1 MNPTQALVA
10 IWLNVDP
17 ENTEEFRKWHN
28 CEHSTD
34 RMDGP
39 GFRVGYRYNAVDA
52 GAHHNILC
60 TFEGDSLAA
69 FESDYYR
76 ESRDNPSPWTQECM
90 AFIKNA
96 ERAVY
101 SLEVSIGEPH
111 RYDSPHLYMVSP
123 NPEGEEMKEEM
134 LAWYREEHL
143 DRLYEVEGMTRGARV
158 STRDLRHGRGDGG
171 GRNTGDTDER
181 APHHRALRHGRPHH
195 PHHGRLGG
203 SRLRHPPKRRHA
215 AQSQERG
222 KRDVVARFCEV
233 EAGVRGSV

>member
-17 ENTEEFRKWHN
+17 ENKEEFRKWHN

-76 ESRDNPSPWTQECM
+76 ESRDNPSSWTQECM
-90 AFIKNA
+90 AFIRNA

-111 RYDSPHLYMVSP
+111 RYDSPYLYMVSP
-123 NPEGEEMKEEM
+123 NPENEELKEEM

-143 DRLYEVEGMTRGARV
+143 ERLYEVQGMTRGRVYQLETAATGGATAEAEIQDTITSARRIIAIYDMEDPAIPATDAWEEAAYGAPRSAAMRPNLKNAV
-158 STRDLRHGRGDGG
+158 REIWWLDFVKWKRG
-171 GRNTGDTDER
+171 
-181 APHHRALRHGRPHH
+181 
-195 PHHGRLGG
+195 
-203 SRLRHPPKRRHA
+203 
-215 AQSQERG
+215 
-222 KRDVVARFCEV
+222 
-233 EAGVRGSV
+233 

>member
-10 IWLNVDP
+10 IWLNVAS
-17 ENTEEFRKWHN
+17 ENHEEFRKWHN

-76 ESRDNPSPWTQECM
+76 ESRDNPTPWTQECM

-101 SLEVSIGEPH
+101 SLEVSIGEAAPLRFALSLH
-111 RYDSPHLYMVSP
+111 
-123 NPEGEEMKEEM
+123 GESQP
-134 LAWYREEHL
+134 R
-143 DRLYEVEGMTRGARV
+143 GRGAK
-158 STRDLRHGRGDGG
+158 RGD
-171 GRNTGDTDER
+171 
-181 APHHRALRHGRPHH
+181 A
-195 PHHGRLGG
+195 RLVPRRTPG
-203 SRLRHPPKRRHA
+203 PP
-215 AQSQERG
+215 
-222 KRDVVARFCEV
+222 V
-233 EAGVRGSV
+233 

>member
-1 MNPTQALVA
+1 
-10 IWLNVDP
+10 
-17 ENTEEFRKWHN
+17 
-28 CEHSTD
+28 
-34 RMDGP
+34 MDGP

-111 RYDSPHLYMVSP
+111 RYDSPYLYMVSP
-123 NPEGEEMKEEM
+123 NPEGEELKEEM

-143 DRLYEVEGMTRGARV
+143 DRLYEVEGMTRGACINSRPPP
-158 STRDLRHGRGDGG
+158 RAGRRRRRRYRRHGRARGASSRSTTWKTPPSRPRTP
-171 GRNTGDTDER
+171 GRKPPT
-181 APHHRALRHGRPHH
+181 APPAARPCG
-195 PHHGRLGG
+195 PI
-203 SRLRHPPKRRHA
+203 SRTR
-215 AQSQERG
+215 
-222 KRDVVARFCEV
+222 
-233 EAGVRGSV
+233 